1 MNNYDL
7 EKTNSAISKIKAN
20 EIAEAQTILSKINN
34 SKSYFNAALALEKM
48 NKLDLA
54 IEYYDKSIKID
65 DKYFPAFINKSKLIE
80 KKGNILLAIECLN
93 NALKIKI
100 NLHYITYY
108 NLGNLYSKIL
118 NYKIALKFFIKSYKL
133 NKENLHALHNIGNI
147 LEELG
152 KFKFSLNV
160 YNELINKAEKRNIT
174 NNFPKTLLN
183 RSLLLIKLGNYKDG
197 FKDYE
202 QRWLTSEFVN
212 RKKNFGVETW
222 KKDQN
227 ISGKTLLVYNE
238 QGLGDTIYF
247 FGCLKE
253 LIKKNI
259 KVIFLIQKSL
269 KDLYQN
275 IDKEITIIS
284 NEDKLPKFDYSI
296 SLLSLPYYLD
306 IDEKKIENLRVKL
319 KPEKELISSWRSILS
334 KNKKNIGISWKGGID
349 NTKKLRSIELK
360 KISKIFNQYKNINF
374 YCLHHEY
381 NDNELKIL
389 DNYSNVFYYIGDKMN
404 FSNVSALCFN
414 LDLTITIDTSIAHIS
429 CATGTETWILL
440 KKNPPWLFPINY
452 NTSLMYPS
460 AKYLKQD
467 RFNDWDSVV
476 EKISLDLKNL

>member
-1 MNNYDL
+1 MSNSDL
-7 EKTNSAISKIKAN
+7 EKTNLAIVKIKEN
-20 EIAEAQTILSKINN
+20 KIDEAEAILSKIKNP
-34 SKSYFNAALALEKM
+34 KSYFNAAIILEKM

-54 IEYYDKSIKID
+54 IKFYNSSIEID
-65 DKYFPAFINKSKLIE
+65 SNYFPPFINKSKLIE

-93 NALKIKI
+93 TALKIKI

-152 KFKFSLNV
+152 KFKFSLIV
-160 YNELINKAEKRNIT
+160 YNKLIDKAKKRNII

-202 QRWLTSEFVN
+202 NRWLTPEFTN

-319 KPEKELISSWRSILS
+319 KPERALVSNWKSILS
-334 KNKKNIGISWKGGID
+334 DNKKNIGISWKSSQQKGSK
-349 NTKKLRSIELK
+349 NRSIDINQITYL
-360 KISKIFNQYKNINF
+360 FNENKDVNF

-381 NDNELKIL
+381 ENNEKLIL
-389 DNYSNVFYYIGDKMN
+389 NKFKNVKYYLGDKMN
-404 FSNVSALCFN
+404 FANTSALCKN
-414 LDLTITIDTSIAHIS
+414 LELVISNDTSIAHIS
-429 CATGTETWILL
+429 CATDTKTWILSR
-440 KKNPPWLFPINY
+440 KNPSWLCPINS
-452 NTSLMYPS
+452 NKSIMYPS
-460 AKYLKQD
+460 AKYFKQD
-467 RFNDWDSVV
+467 KFNDWKSVIKKV
-476 EKISLDLKNL
+476 SLDLKNL

>member
-1 MNNYDL
+1 MSNYNL
-7 EKTNSAISKIKAN
+7 KKTTLAISKIKQDKIDEA
-20 EIAEAQTILSKINN
+20 EIILSELNN
-34 SKSYFNAALALEKM
+34 SKSYFSAAIELEKI
-48 NKLDLA
+48 NNLDFA
-54 IEYYDKSIKID
+54 IEFYDKSIEID
-65 DKYFPAFINKSKLIE
+65 ENYLPAFVNKSKIIE
-80 KKGNILLAIECLN
+80 KKGNIISAIKCLESSLN
-93 NALKIKI
+93 IKT

-108 NLGNLYSKIL
+108 NLGLLYSKIL

-133 NKENLHALHNIGNI
+133 NRDNIISLHNIGNI
-147 LEELG
+147 LEEIG
-152 KFKFSLNV
+152 KFNFSLGI
-160 YNELINKAEKRNIT
+160 YNKLIDEANKKNIISK
-174 NNFPKTLLN
+174 FPKTILN

-202 QRWLTSEFVN
+202 HRWLTPEFVN

-247 FGCLKE
+247 FGCLKK

-360 KISKIFNQYKNINF
+360 KISKIFYQYKNINF

-476 EKISLDLKNL
+476 KKISLDLKNL